1 MHDKQS
7 LCILRGCSFRTVRS
21 QAGLAA
27 AVIRRFLFDMG
38 RRAHFCAYPVRAGRK
53 SPGAGAIS

>member
-7 LCILRGCSFRTVRS
+7 LCVRAVLIPHGKI
-21 QAGLAA
+21 AG
-27 AVIRRFLFDMG
+27 VPCGSGHIRRFLFDTG